1 MKKEKRFPY
10 LLKAKLNY
18 DKIIL
23 TTDII
28 WKEFIMA
35 NKEVTIKDVAKLA
48 ECSPTTVSRVI
59 NNSDH
64 PVSKDTEDKVKA
76 AIEKLNF
83 SPNRIAQGLKS
94 DKSNIIGVIVHDI
107 CDSYFAEMVKGIE
120 EFISGHEYIVNIY
133 NTSRSVEKE
142 VHAVKMLKA
151 NRADAIVLAG
161 GALMDKEYE
170 QQMYTLIEQL
180 KAQGT
185 ILLGITPHPFEIN
198 NINLGNKK
206 AAETITE
213 YLLENGHREI
223 AFVDGPEKLYTS
235 FLRREGLKDKLK
247 ENGLELPDELIFTG
261 DFSFEG
267 GRKAALELI
276 DKIDQF
282 TAVFAANDATALG
295 LIWEL
300 NNQGIKVPD
309 DISVVGIDDLPEA
322 KYSYPPLTTVSLP
335 IHQLGTNIGKYLL
348 ENLKEK
354 KNSDFSNVELKLI
367 ERNSVKNIG

>member
-1 MKKEKRFPY
+1 
-10 LLKAKLNY
+10 
-18 DKIIL
+18 
-23 TTDII
+23 
-28 WKEFIMA
+28 MA
-35 NKEVTIKDVAKLA
+35 NKEITIKDVAKLA

-64 PVSKDTEDKVKA
+64 PVSQDTAEKVQA

-107 CDSYFAEMVKGIE
+107 CDSYFAQMVKGIE

-142 VHAVKMLKA
+142 LHAVNMLKA
-151 NRADAIVLAG
+151 NRADAIVFAG

-170 QQMYTLIEQL
+170 QKMYSIVEQL
-180 KAQGT
+180 KSQNT
-185 ILLGITPHPFEIN
+185 VLLGVTPHPFEIN
-198 NINLGNKK
+198 NISLGNKK
-206 AAETITE
+206 AAAIIGD
-213 YLLENGHREI
+213 YLAENGHQKI
-223 AFVDGPEKLYTS
+223 AFIDGPEKLYTS
-235 FLRREGLKDKLK
+235 YLRREGLKESLAKHNIKL
-247 ENGLELPDELIFTG
+247 EDELIFSG

-267 GRKAALELI
+267 GRKAALELL
-276 DKIDQF
+276 DRVDQI
-282 TAVFAANDATALG
+282 TAVVGANDATALG

-300 NNQGIKVPD
+300 NNQGIKVPE

-335 IHQLGTNIGKYLL
+335 IYQLGTNIGKYLL
-348 ENLKEK
+348 ETLT
-354 KNSDFSNVELKLI
+354 SDQESDLINIEMKLI
-367 ERNSVKNIG
+367 ERKSVKKLD